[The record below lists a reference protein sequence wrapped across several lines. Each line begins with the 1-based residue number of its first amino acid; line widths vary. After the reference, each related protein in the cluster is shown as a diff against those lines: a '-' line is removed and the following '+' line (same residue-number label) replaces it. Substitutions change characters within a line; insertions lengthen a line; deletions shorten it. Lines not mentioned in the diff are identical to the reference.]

1 MGNEIK
7 TNDNSNVLR
16 INQINQLKGQ
26 KNTLISIDLMYIKMS
41 YKRKIFIDIS
51 KNIIDIDVK
60 SFLKKNP
67 KFFGS
72 YHIYNFQNVLYSND
86 KIQIPP
92 NSSIQE
98 INEDY
103 LINEDEYKLIN
114 DISNINDNTILNFY
128 SKISSFSFIDNLIQ
142 TKEGINVKF
151 ELNNHLIKNIST
163 NGITYFRNF
172 IKQGNKILSTQLSY
186 INIIEETFILFF
198 FFYYKKK
205 DNIYDKLI
213 IENNEIIIDND
224 IIKYKIKKK
233 IKSRY
238 YVDKIILKGNNNEL
252 TFYIYLYRGQINNL
266 ICFINIEGGYFYEFI
281 YQSLDSKDLPD
292 YQNISND
299 DTNQK
304 IYKYDSFQNEYKRRF
319 NILNIKKQVIHREE
333 ILFNENEKNIKINTY
348 NNDFKKWNS
357 WQIFIIIKDKQY
369 VFSETK
375 IKMISEKKKIIFED
389 KFEKELNKFYSEYK
403 NVALLSDDKEQFK
416 KKYSLI
422 FNDKYIIKGEEDNKK
437 NKKIDKKNL
446 IEDFISNIS
455 NESSD
460 DNKNS
465 NKNNSYNYQDYIR
478 EGFAE
483 YVFQNNKK
491 QYLQIKKLSFLI
503 ICKFLDS
510 N

>member
-16 INQINQLKGQ
+16 IIQKNQLKGLN
-26 KNTLISIDLMYIKMS
+26 NTLISIDLMYIKMN
-41 YKRKIFIDIS
+41 YKRRIFIDIN
-51 KNIIDIDVK
+51 KKVIDVDVK

-72 YHIYNFQNVLYSND
+72 HHIYNFQNVLYTNN
-86 KIQIPP
+86 KIQITP

-103 LINEDEYKLIN
+103 KIIKDEYKLIN

-128 SKISSFSFIDNLIQ
+128 SKISSFSFINNTIQ

-151 ELNNHLIKNIST
+151 ESNNHLIKNIST

-172 IKQGNKILSTQLSY
+172 IKKGNQILSTQLSY
-186 INIIEETFILFF
+186 INIIEETFIQ
-198 FFYYKKK
+198 FYFYDYKKK

-213 IENNEIIIDND
+213 IEDNEITIDND
-224 IIKYKIKKK
+224 IIQYKIKKK
-233 IKSRY
+233 INSKY
-238 YVDKIILKGNNNEL
+238 YVEKIILKSNDNEL

-281 YQSLDSKDLPD
+281 YQSLNSKDLPD
-292 YQNISND
+292 YPNISND
-299 DTNQK
+299 ENK
-304 IYKYDSFQNEYKRRF
+304 KKYIYDSFENKNKIRF
-319 NILNIKKQVIHREE
+319 NILNIKKQVINREE
-333 ILFNENEKNIKINTY
+333 ILFNENEKNIKINRY
-348 NNDFKKWNS
+348 NNDFNKWNS
-357 WQIFIIIKDKQY
+357 WQIFYIIKDKQY

-389 KFEKELNKFYSEYK
+389 KFEKELDKFYSEYK
-403 NVALLSDDKEQFK
+403 NETLLTDYKEEFE

-422 FNDKYIIKGEEDNKK
+422 FNDKYIIKGEEDSKEDE
-437 NKKIDKKNL
+437 KIDKKNL

-460 DNKNS
+460 DNE
-465 NKNNSYNYQDYIR
+465 NKNENISYNYQDYIR
-478 EGFAE
+478 EGFKE
-483 YVFQNNKK
+483 YDFQNNKK

-510 N
+510 NE

>member
-114 DISNINDNTILNFY
+114 GLSNINDNTIFNFY
-128 SKISSFSFIDNLIQ
+128 SKISSFSFIDNIIQ

-172 IKQGNKILSTQLSY
+172 IKKGNQILSTQLSY

-198 FFYYKKK
+198 FCDHKKK

-233 IKSRY
+233 IKFRY
-238 YVDKIILKGNNNEL
+238 YVDKIILKSNNNEL

-304 IYKYDSFQNEYKRRF
+304 IYQYDSFQNEYKRRF

-357 WQIFIIIKDKQY
+357 
-369 VFSETK
+369 
-375 IKMISEKKKIIFED
+375 
-389 KFEKELNKFYSEYK
+389 
-403 NVALLSDDKEQFK
+403 
-416 KKYSLI
+416 
-422 FNDKYIIKGEEDNKK
+422 
-437 NKKIDKKNL
+437 
-446 IEDFISNIS
+446 
-455 NESSD
+455 
-460 DNKNS
+460 
-465 NKNNSYNYQDYIR
+465 
-478 EGFAE
+478 
-483 YVFQNNKK
+483 
-491 QYLQIKKLSFLI
+491 
-503 ICKFLDS
+503 CKFL
-510 N
+510 